1 MFSSLAYDHL
11 LRFEEENIPFPP
23 FIVALTAIEE
33 QLTTYRQTGLAHHL
47 LVLGESGTGKSTLCR
62 LLTQK
67 YPRQVLA
74 ERDVVPV
81 LHVSAPAGATITS
94 VASEI
99 LFVLGD
105 PHPNVG
111 SVAAKTR
118 RIILLCRSCGVE
130 LILLDEAQHLHDR
143 GQIATHYLVGDWIKR
158 LIDDLGSPSVFLGL
172 PRLQSL
178 LNVNEQL
185 RRRFSRRVM
194 MALGQNPEVS
204 IQAECFQ
211 LFISLVACFPVPIVY
226 GDYGSGELGQRLY
239 FASDGRVA
247 YIKKLLHSALAQ
259 AHSVQLER
267 VVPQDLEEAFTR
279 DIWWEGIGKLNP
291 FNPAFEF
298 RRLDRAGEP
307 FEQVDH
313 RGRTKN

>member
-1 MFSSLAYDHL
+1 MGNSLAYEHL

-23 FIVALTAIEE
+23 FMLALNAIEE
-33 QLTTYRQTGLAHHL
+33 QLATYRQTGLAQHL

-62 LLTQK
+62 LLVERN
-67 YPRQVLA
+67 PRQVLA

-81 LHVSAPAGATITS
+81 LSVSVPAGATITN

-99 LFVLGD
+99 LAALGD
-105 PHPNVG
+105 PHPSAG
-111 SVAAKTR
+111 TVAVKTR
-118 RIILLCRSCGVE
+118 RVLVLCRSCGVE
-130 LILLDEAQHLHDR
+130 LVLFDEAQHLHDR

-158 LIDDLGSPSVFLGL
+158 LIDDLAVPSVFLGL
-172 PRLQSL
+172 PRLQRL
-178 LNVNEQL
+178 LTVNEQL

-194 MALGQNPEVS
+194 LALGQNPEVAIES
-204 IQAECFQ
+204 ECLQ
-211 LFISLVACFPVPIVY
+211 LFISLVACFPIPIDY

-239 FASDGRVA
+239 CASDGRVA
-247 YIKKLLHSALAQ
+247 YIKKLLQSVLMQ
-259 AHSVQLER
+259 AHTAKLDR
-267 VVPQDLEEAFTR
+267 VMPPDLEEAFTR

-313 RGRTKN
+313 RGRTTA

>member
-1 MFSSLAYDHL
+1 MSNSLAYEHL

-23 FIVALTAIEE
+23 FMLALNAIEE
-33 QLTTYRQTGLAHHL
+33 QLATYRQTGLAQHL

-62 LLTQK
+62 LLVERN
-67 YPRQVLA
+67 PRQVLA

-81 LHVSAPAGATITS
+81 LSVSVPAGATITN

-99 LFVLGD
+99 LAALGD
-105 PHPNVG
+105 PHPSAG
-111 SVAAKTR
+111 TVAVKTR
-118 RIILLCRSCGVE
+118 RVLVLCRSCGVE
-130 LILLDEAQHLHDR
+130 LVLFDEAQHLHDR

-158 LIDDLGSPSVFLGL
+158 LIDDLAIPSVFLGL
-172 PRLQSL
+172 PRLQRL
-178 LNVNEQL
+178 LTVNEQL

-194 MALGQNPEVS
+194 LALGQNPEVAIES
-204 IQAECFQ
+204 ECLQ
-211 LFISLVACFPVPIVY
+211 LFISLVACFPIPIDY

-239 FASDGRVA
+239 CASDGRVA
-247 YIKKLLHSALAQ
+247 YIKKLLQSVLTQ
-259 AHSVQLER
+259 AHTAKLDR
-267 VVPQDLEEAFTR
+267 VMPPDLEEAFTR

-313 RGRTKN
+313 RGRTTA

>member
-1 MFSSLAYDHL
+1 MGNSLAYEHL

-23 FIVALTAIEE
+23 FMLALNAIEE
-33 QLTTYRQTGLAHHL
+33 QLATYRQTGLAQHL

-62 LLTQK
+62 LLVER

-81 LHVSAPAGATITS
+81 LSVSVPAGATITN

-99 LFVLGD
+99 LAALGD
-105 PHPNVG
+105 PHPSAG
-111 SVAAKTR
+111 TVAVKTR
-118 RIILLCRSCGVE
+118 RVLVLCRSCGVE
-130 LILLDEAQHLHDR
+130 LVLFDEAQHLHDR

-158 LIDDLGSPSVFLGL
+158 LIDDLAIPSVFLGL
-172 PRLQSL
+172 PRLQRL
-178 LNVNEQL
+178 LTVNDQL

-194 MALGQNPEVS
+194 LALGQNPEVAIES
-204 IQAECFQ
+204 ECLQ
-211 LFISLVACFPVPIVY
+211 LFISLVACFPIPIDY

-239 FASDGRVA
+239 CASDGRVA
-247 YIKKLLHSALAQ
+247 YIKKLLQSVLTQ
-259 AHSVQLER
+259 AHTSKLDR
-267 VVPQDLEEAFTR
+267 VMPPDLEEAFTR

-313 RGRTKN
+313 RGRTTA

>member
-1 MFSSLAYDHL
+1 MGNSLAYEHL

-23 FIVALTAIEE
+23 FMLALNAIEE
-33 QLTTYRQTGLAHHL
+33 QLATYRQTGLAQHL

-62 LLTQK
+62 LLVER

-74 ERDVVPV
+74 ARDVVPV
-81 LHVSAPAGATITS
+81 LSVSVPAGATITN

-99 LFVLGD
+99 LAALGD
-105 PHPNVG
+105 PHPSAG
-111 SVAAKTR
+111 TVAVKTR
-118 RIILLCRSCGVE
+118 RVLVLCRSCGVE
-130 LILLDEAQHLHDR
+130 LVLFDEAQHLHDR

-158 LIDDLGSPSVFLGL
+158 LIDDLAIPSVFLGL
-172 PRLQSL
+172 PRLQRL
-178 LNVNEQL
+178 LTVNDQL

-194 MALGQNPEVS
+194 LALGQNPEVAIES
-204 IQAECFQ
+204 ECLQ
-211 LFISLVACFPVPIVY
+211 LFISLVACFPIPIDY

-239 FASDGRVA
+239 CASDGRVA
-247 YIKKLLHSALAQ
+247 YIKKLLQSVLTQ
-259 AHSVQLER
+259 AHTSKLDR
-267 VVPQDLEEAFTR
+267 VMPPDLEEAFTR

-313 RGRTKN
+313 RGRTTA